1 MLCGVSSRGFLQG
14 VTPPLIGSSL
24 YRGSFLSAYEFGYT
38 YIHLN
43 TEDDHFLKREYLG
56 LIRPMVPVACM
67 FGAVVRGTI
76 EGV

>member
-1 MLCGVSSRGFLQG
+1 MYVVWCIFQRISSRCYST
-14 VTPPLIGSSL
+14 VD
-24 YRGSFLSAYEFGYT
+24 FGYT